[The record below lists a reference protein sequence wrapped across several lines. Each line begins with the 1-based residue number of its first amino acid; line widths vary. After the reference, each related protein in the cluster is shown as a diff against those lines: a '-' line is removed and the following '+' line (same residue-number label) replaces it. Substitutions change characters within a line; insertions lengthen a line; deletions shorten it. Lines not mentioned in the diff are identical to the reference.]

1 MNHQQQKVIAVI
13 PRSLFAADGSLL
25 LPTDRSS
32 IIHAVEIASMQAE
45 SEQISAHLRDRRT
58 AEFADSV
65 LIVDAMAILQSMS
78 KGPNIKR
85 MVDLKTSFVKRCKG
99 MVRTYSEGRFI
110 FDRYQAESLKDKKR
124 LNVRVT

>member
-13 PRSLFAADGSLL
+13 PRSLFAVDGSLL
-25 LPTDRSS
+25 LPTDKSS

-58 AEFADSV
+58 ADFADSV
-65 LIVDAMAILQSMS
+65 LIVDAMAIVQSMS

-99 MVRTYSEGRFI
+99 MLKTYYEGRL
-110 FDRYQAESLKDKKR
+110 SLTGIR
-124 LNVRVT
+124 LSL